1 MKKKIN
7 LIIVSLIVTV
17 ILGINIS
24 YAITANDASNSKSS
38 FFSVNKEK
46 LSQGDTLEMTIDLSQ
61 IDYDEFEFRLTS
73 NIDMDEIYADDDSA
87 DNSNITVNSESD
99 DSDLSLN
106 INKQNLDLSQI
117 VLYYQIPDSI
127 KVGTKIKLNAQIVIS
142 EEDNVDNESANKNND
157 ENNKENNDNGSTNN
171 DLSNNGNDNVNNDK
185 NNSNNRNNSDTNN
198 NEDSKVNTNMTV
210 NNENSSEKVVY
221 EKQIQITIVKQDSNS
236 NNANMGNGNLNN
248 NTSNNN
254 SNSGSENSN
263 NENDKNQNNG
273 VMQNPDGNTNNAGNM
288 EQGTNSKNPNQDQAT
303 DQTMQGMSNMQDS
316 MQTQTSNKSS
326 AQASMNT
333 LQSASS
339 SETLKSAST
348 QVETA
353 IYNGSNNN
361 YLSSLE
367 IDGVELTADFNKEK
381 TTYFATVEGLD
392 SITVTAIA
400 EDSDSKVSI
409 TGTDLKSGENKIL
422 ISVTAENGNVRYYRI
437 YVTNN

>member
-61 IDYDEFEFRLTS
+61 IDYEEFEFRLSS
-73 NIDMDEIYADDDSA
+73 NVDMDEIYADDDSA
-87 DNSNITVNSESD
+87 DNNNITVNSENA

-106 INKQNLDLSQI
+106 INKKNLDLSKI

-127 KVGTKIKLNAQIVIS
+127 KVGTKIKLNAQIVIN
-142 EEDNVDNESANKNND
+142 EEDDSENESANNSSNENSGENEGDGSASNNTNNNGASDNGNVNDNKNND
-157 ENNKENNDNGSTNN
+157 ENSKTNTNN
-171 DLSNNGNDNVNNDK
+171 SA
-185 NNSNNRNNSDTNN
+185 NN
-198 NEDSKVNTNMTV
+198 NEK
-210 NNENSSEKVVY
+210 SSEKIVD
-221 EKQIQITIVKQDSNS
+221 EKQIEITIVKQDSNS
-236 NNANMGNGNLNN
+236 NNANMGNGNLGNDGSN
-248 NTSNNN
+248 GDNGSSSNNDSLSNGSN
-254 SNSGSENSN
+254 SNGN
-263 NENDKNQNNG
+263 NANG
-273 VMQNPDGNTNNAGNM
+273 DMQNPNGSTNNTGNA
-288 EQGTNSKNPNQDQAT
+288 EQGSNSKNPDQI
-303 DQTMQGMSNMQDS
+303 QTTGQSMQGMSNMQ
-316 MQTQTSNKSS
+316 TQTSNNSS
-326 AQASMNT
+326 SSMNT
-333 LQSASS
+333 LQSASG
-339 SETLKSAST
+339 SETLKSASA

-353 IYNGSNNN
+353 TYNGSNNN

-367 IDGVELTADFNKEK
+367 IDGVELTSDFNKEK
-381 TTYFATVEGLD
+381 LTYFATVEGLD
-392 SITVTAIA
+392 SITVTATA
-400 EDSDSKVSI
+400 EDSDSKVSV